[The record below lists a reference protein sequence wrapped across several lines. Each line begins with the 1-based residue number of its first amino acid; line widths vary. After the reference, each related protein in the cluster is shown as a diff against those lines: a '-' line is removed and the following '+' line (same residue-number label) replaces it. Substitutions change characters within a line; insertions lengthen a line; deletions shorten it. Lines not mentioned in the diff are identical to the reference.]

1 MRKVS
6 IDDVGGKI
14 VKENDTYT
22 VKDNTH
28 LNNLVLSSTALKSG
42 KNTSGHSHEGQEEVY
57 YFTEGMGIMKIDDTQ
72 FPVSAGDIIL
82 IDDGE
87 YHQVFNNSD
96 STLRFVCVFDGN
108 RNH

>member
-1 MRKVS
+1 MLKVRTDN
-6 IDDVGGKI
+6 IGGKF
-14 VKENDTYT
+14 VADNDIYT

-28 LNNLVLSSTALKSG
+28 LNNLVLSSTVLQSG

-57 YFTEGMGIMKIDDTQ
+57 YFTEGTGIMKIDDTQ

>member
-14 VKENDTYT
+14 VKENDIYT
-22 VKDNTH
+22 IKDNTH
-28 LNNLVLSSTALKSG
+28 LNNLVLSSTALKSR

-57 YFTEGMGIMKIDDTQ
+57 YFTEGTGMMKINDTQ
-72 FPVSAGDIIL
+72 FPVSSGDIVL

>member
-1 MRKVS
+1 MLKVG
-6 IDDVGGKI
+6 IDNVGGKF
-14 VKENDTYT
+14 VHDNDVYT

-28 LNNLVLSSTALKSG
+28 LNNLVVSSTALKSG

-57 YFTEGMGIMKIDDTQ
+57 YFTEGTGKMKINDMN
-72 FPVSAGDIIL
+72 FPVSSGDIAL

-96 STLRFVCVFDGN
+96 SVLKFVCVFDGN